1 MAAFDSSLPTDTTR
15 RVPRGGLLSALT
27 LRVPRPAKPAASSPQ
42 DATLRVGEAPPVVPL
57 VAPDGAPILP
67 LGVLVAGAALC
78 EDCTVNFTIR
88 PHETTRP
95 GLFDCLAPE
104 GRAMIK
110 IAAAQ
115 HPPRRELWE
124 RLPLLRHPSLLKTY
138 RVAMQ
143 GQFFCEVQEFCEG
156 GTLDAAIPRDG
167 RAALPWETIERG
179 VVAPFLSGLAY
190 LHQNGI
196 VHRDVKPRNLYLR
209 KKNGKVSL
217 VIGDFDISS
226 LIESDMTSRDT
237 VRAAGT
243 HFYMAP
249 EAFPRFVDADAG
261 RAAAVVT
268 PASDYYSFGV
278 VLVELLQGTTSL
290 HAGRWS
296 DVYDFYMAGG
306 RIEIPHDL
314 PSRARELIQGLLIRN
329 RRTRWGAAEVERW
342 TRGATTEADRQKI
355 RDDAGFDLVR
365 RSARPYNVFPSHPTD
380 ISGLARAMLEEPVL
394 AEEELM
400 SGDILVNWIGELDM
414 KLAREIRRDRERWRR
429 FPRVA
434 AFHALMRLDP
444 TLPFPFG
451 TGLSIASIEAWE
463 STIERWVAEKK
474 TNLGKAV
481 SRTTLM
487 NLEAWLRGQTDPRPD
502 LADGVAI
509 MREFWWPND
518 REGATLNPLDIA
530 IAWEEMKLILH
541 PMRPYLVARGI
552 EAHTPLEIAQEC
564 WGRALSWQTGVPT
577 NYRSGLERWQQGH
590 LSAWLRQR
598 LRDENGAISPVVVQI
613 DALRHRDVTR
623 PEANFEAVLRLLDP
637 DHPPIEIR
645 LESGEPRTLVV
656 EHGEVAFATLRW
668 RAWGAG
674 LPYGAFR
681 VDDAPIGMH
690 AGPVKI
696 DNRVGEIRVTLETL
710 AGLQPGNAGT
720 AHLSLEPGG
729 TCAMKAPIE
738 LRYRVRPP
746 DSRRRTLVRNGICI
760 GAGIAGGTRLLA
772 FGFTGRQWLT
782 TDERPVAATPATPTV
797 PGAPQPGVAQ
807 PNAPAVAVPPAPPVV
822 PDDNDPPA
830 SYLAASVVI
839 LLGGALAFYIWIDA
853 LRKFGRA

>member
-1 MAAFDSSLPTDTTR
+1 MAALDSSLRTDTTR

-27 LRVPRPAKPAASSPQ
+27 LRVPRREKPVAPASQ
-42 DATLRVGEAPPVVPL
+42 DPTLRVGDAAAPPAVPL
-57 VAPDGAPILP
+57 VAPDGAPVLP
-67 LGVLVAGAALC
+67 LGVLAPGALLC
-78 EDCTVNFTIR
+78 DDCFVNATVR

-95 GLFDCLAPE
+95 GLFDCQAPQ
-104 GRAMIK
+104 GRVMIK

-124 RLPLLRHPSLLKTY
+124 RLPALLHPALLKTY
-138 RVAMQ
+138 RVARQ
-143 GQFFCEVQEFCEG
+143 GEFFCEVQEFCEG
-156 GTLDAAIPRDG
+156 GTLDAAIPRAG
-167 RAALPWETIERG
+167 RAALPWATIERG
-179 VVAPFLSGLAY
+179 IVAPFLSGLAY
-190 LHQNGI
+190 LHRNGI

-209 KKNGKVSL
+209 KREGKVSL

-226 LIESDMTSRDT
+226 LIESDLTSRDT

-306 RIEIPHDL
+306 RLEIPGDL

-329 RRTRWGAAEVERW
+329 RRTRWGEAEVERW
-342 TRGATTEADRQKI
+342 TRGATTGADRQRI

-380 ISGLARAMLEEPVL
+380 ISGLARAMLEEPAL

-400 SGDILVNWIGELDM
+400 SGDVLVNWIGELDM
-414 KLAREIRRDRERWRR
+414 KLAREIRRDREQWRR
-429 FPRVA
+429 YPRVA
-434 AFHALMRLDP
+434 TFHALMRLDP

-451 TGLSIASIEAWE
+451 PGLSIASIEQWQ
-463 STIERWVAEKK
+463 SCVERWVEEKK
-474 TNLGKAV
+474 TTLSKAV
-481 SRTTLM
+481 SRATLL

-509 MREFWWPND
+509 MREFWWPRE
-518 REGATLNPLDIA
+518 REGATLNALDAA
-530 IAWEEMKLILH
+530 IAWEEMQLILH
-541 PMRPYLVARGI
+541 PTRPYLVARGV
-552 EAHTPLEIAQEC
+552 EARTPRQIAQAC
-564 WGRALSWQTGVPT
+564 WGRAASWQSGVPT
-577 NYRSGLERWQQGH
+577 TYRTGLERWQQGH

-598 LRDENGAISPVVVQI
+598 LRDEAGAVSPVVAQI
-613 DALRHRDVTR
+613 DKLLHRDATR

-637 DHPPIEIR
+637 DHPPVEIR
-645 LESGEPRTLVV
+645 LESGEPRTLIA
-656 EHGEVAFATLRW
+656 EHGAVEFAVLRW

-674 LPYGAFR
+674 LSYGAWR
-681 VDDAPIGMH
+681 LDDAP
-690 AGPVKI
+690 AGLRADPVKI
-696 DNRVGEIRVTLETL
+696 DNRAGEIRVTLETL
-710 AGLQPGNAGT
+710 AGLQPGSAGT
-720 AHLSLEPGG
+720 ARLTLEPGG
-729 TCAMKAPIE
+729 TCALKAPVE

-746 DSRRRTLVRNGICI
+746 DTRRRALIRNGALL

-772 FGFTGRQWLT
+772 FAFTGRQWQT
-782 TDERPVAATPATPTV
+782 PDERPDETAITT
-797 PGAPQPGVAQ
+797 
-807 PNAPAVAVPPAPPVV
+807 NAPAVAVPPAPPVA
-822 PDDNDPPA
+822 PAETDPPLT
-830 SYLAASVVI
+830 YLAASAVI
-839 LLGGALAFYIWIDA
+839 LLGAALAFYIWLDA
-853 LRKFGRA
+853 LRKFGQL